1 MLRLLASVR
10 WHEARDGRR
19 RRPSAISWLSRR
31 EAFLRHARSFVA
43 VFQSGW
49 RYGEHCC
56 ERMAWSPVAHGM
68 HGGRAGSSAR
78 IRAGTADVRRLAT
91 SRCGGMRS
99 VTCSSPSGV
108 KRREGRSFANRE
120 ETVSLD
126 SLRLEQLCRTAKRA
140 RNRWQCSCLEPP
152 QTYTRRTRQR
162 LVLHVLALTMR
173 RSRSIRRAVLYRC
186 LARERSAYGGVL
198 KTDAPV

>member
-1 MLRLLASVR
+1 M
-10 WHEARDGRR
+10 
-19 RRPSAISWLSRR
+19 SRR

-43 VFQSGW
+43 VFQSGMTVW
-49 RYGEHCC
+49 RALLREWRGV
-56 ERMAWSPVAHGM
+56 SSAHGM

-78 IRAGTADVRRLAT
+78 IRTGTADVRRFAT

-126 SLRLEQLCRTAKRA
+126 SLRLEQLCGTAERA
-140 RNRWQCSCLEPP
+140 RNRWQRSCLEPP
-152 QTYTRRTRQR
+152 QTYTGRTRQR

-173 RSRSIRRAVLYRC
+173 CSRSIRRAVPYRC

>member
-1 MLRLLASVR
+1 MTVAVV
-10 WHEARDGRR
+10 GRGDQR
-19 RRPSAISWLSRR
+19 VVATRSIPAPRAQLC
-31 EAFLRHARSFVA
+31 RSFSVGDDGMA
-43 VFQSGW
+43 STAA
-49 RYGEHCC
+49 
-56 ERMAWSPVAHGM
+56 RMAWSPVAHGM

-78 IRAGTADVRRLAT
+78 IRTGTADVRRPAT

-126 SLRLEQLCRTAKRA
+126 SLRLAQLCGTAERA
-140 RNRWQCSCLEPP
+140 RSRWQRSCLEPP
-152 QTYTRRTRQR
+152 QTYTGRTRQR

-173 RSRSIRRAVLYRC
+173 CSRSICRAVPYRC

>member
-1 MLRLLASVR
+1 MTVAVV
-10 WHEARDGRR
+10 GRGDQR
-19 RRPSAISWLSRR
+19 VVATRSIPAPRAQLC
-31 EAFLRHARSFVA
+31 RSFSVGMTVWRALLREWRGVPSRTACMEGVQA
-43 VFQSGW
+43 VL
-49 RYGEHCC
+49 
-56 ERMAWSPVAHGM
+56 
-68 HGGRAGSSAR
+68 SAR
-78 IRAGTADVRRLAT
+78 IRTGTADVRRPAT

-126 SLRLEQLCRTAKRA
+126 SLRLEQLCGTAERA
-140 RNRWQCSCLEPP
+140 RNRWQRSCLEPP
-152 QTYTRRTRQR
+152 RTYTRRARQR

-173 RSRSIRRAVLYRC
+173 RSRSIRRAVPYRC

>member
-19 RRPSAISWLSRR
+19 RRPRRSTGCRDEKHSCATRAALSQFFSRDDGM
-31 EAFLRHARSFVA
+31 ASTAA
-43 VFQSGW
+43 
-49 RYGEHCC
+49 
-56 ERMAWSPVAHGM
+56 RMAWSPVAHGM

-78 IRAGTADVRRLAT
+78 IRTGTADVRRPAT

-126 SLRLEQLCRTAKRA
+126 SLRLEQLCGTAERA
-140 RNRWQCSCLEPP
+140 RNRWQCTCLEPP